1 MPDFS
6 GAVLLGGSDTRERHE
21 RKKITKLI
29 RVGGK
34 LAVLG
39 VEEGPA
45 SMTWWH
51 VARPGTYGIPQGISG
66 TECQGDDLVYGRA
79 LCGRRIVT
87 NSYAS
92 DFRPPDGALC
102 AGCREQL

>member
-1 MPDFS
+1 MDIS
-6 GAVLLGGSDTRERHE
+6 GAVLLGQPDIRERHE
-21 RKKITKLI
+21 RTKITKLI

-39 VEEGPA
+39 VEDGPA

-51 VARPGTYGIPQGISG
+51 VARPGTYGSPQGISG
-66 TECQGDDLVYGRA
+66 TECQGDDLVHGKA
-79 LCGRRIVT
+79 LCGKSIVT

-92 DFRPPDGALC
+92 DFRPPDGSLC
-102 AGCREQL
+102 PACKEQI